1 MSERFANK
9 VILVT
14 GATSGMG
21 QALVERVAAEGA
33 KVVLAAR
40 GKEAGE
46 ALAATLHSAGADAI
60 FVPTDVTVGAEMAT
74 LVQRAVDHYGR
85 LDGVFNNV
93 GAATAL
99 GPITE
104 IDPDAW
110 DAEMALNLSSVFF
123 GLRYQIPAL
132 QASGGGSIV
141 NNASVSGVTGSAGLA
156 SYSAAKHGVVGLT
169 RSAALE
175 VATTGVRINALVTG
189 GVDTPLLRRNLGPN
203 PDEALQM
210 GNAMHPVG
218 RIGRPDEIAA
228 LAAFLLSDEAPFI
241 TGAALAIDGGLT
253 AA

>member
-1 MSERFANK
+1 MRFADK
-9 VILVT
+9 VVLVT

-21 QALVERVAAEGA
+21 RALAERVAAEGA

-40 GKEAGE
+40 GTEAGTAFAA
-46 ALAATLHSAGADAI
+46 ALRSAGRNAI
-60 FVPTDVTVGAEMAT
+60 FVPTDVTVGAEMEQ

-104 IDPDAW
+104 IGHDAW
-110 DAEMALNLSSVFF
+110 GAEMALNLDSVFF
-123 GLRYQIPAL
+123 GLKYQIPAL

-141 NNASVSGVTGSAGLA
+141 NNASTTGVTGVPGLA

-169 RSAALE
+169 RSTALE
-175 VATTGVRINALVTG
+175 VAATGVRINALVTG
-189 GVDTPLLRRNLGPN
+189 GVDTPLLRRNMGPD
-203 PDEALQM
+203 PEKALQI

>member
-1 MSERFANK
+1 MSVRFADK

-21 QALVERVAAEGA
+21 RALAGRVAAEGA

-46 ALAATLHSAGADAI
+46 AFAAELRSAGREAI
-60 FVPTDVTVGAEMAT
+60 FVPTDVTVGAEVEQ
-74 LVQRAVDHYGR
+74 LVRQAVDHYGR
-85 LDGVFNNV
+85 LDGAFNNV

-99 GPITE
+99 GPIAD
-104 IDPDAW
+104 IDEDAW
-110 DAEMALNLSSVFF
+110 SAEVALTLSSVFF
-123 GLRYQIPAL
+123 GLKYQIPAL
-132 QASGGGSIV
+132 QASGGGAIV
-141 NNASVSGVTGSAGLA
+141 NNASTTAVTGLAGLA
-156 SYSAAKHGVVGLT
+156 PYTATKHGVVGLT

-175 VATTGVRINALVTG
+175 VATSGVRINALVTG
-189 GVDTPLLRRNLGPN
+189 GVDTPLLRGNMGSN
-203 PDEALQM
+203 PEEALRAS
-210 GNAMHPVG
+210 NAMHPIG

-228 LAAFLLSDEAPFI
+228 FVAFLLSDEASFI

>member
-1 MSERFANK
+1 MSTRFANK

-21 QALVERVAAEGA
+21 RALAERVAAEGA

-40 GKEAGE
+40 GKEAGT
-46 ALAATLHSAGADAI
+46 AFAAELRSAGHDAI
-60 FVPTDVTVGAEMAT
+60 FVPTDVTVGAEIEK
-74 LVQRAVDHYGR
+74 LVRRAVDHYGR

-104 IDPDAW
+104 IDHDAW
-110 DAEMALNLSSVFF
+110 GAEIALNLDSVFF
-123 GLRYQIPAL
+123 GLKYQIPAL

-141 NNASVSGVTGSAGLA
+141 NNASTAGVTGAASLA

-175 VATTGVRINALVTG
+175 VAATGVRINALVTG
-189 GVDTPLLRRNLGPN
+189 GIDTPLLRRNMGPN
-203 PDEALQM
+203 PEEALAI

-218 RIGRPDEIAA
+218 RIGRPDEVAA